1 MNCLNDHHRILLI
14 DQNPT
19 KQTLR
24 ANILRNY
31 EIEVHTAS
39 SVTDAAFLWRRHL
52 YDLVLLAAQENSEE
66 AGTVSAQ
73 IRKINPRQRI
83 GLLVGPPVF
92 VLELGGKREPRREP
106 RRRKV
111 ARIHQLSPNRVA
123 EDPGNAVAAQP
134 SAPHWQETIRRLV
147 TDWYADS
154 SALLGWSRLAGRT
167 AGA

>member
-1 MNCLNDHHRILLI
+1 MNCLYDHHRILLI

-92 VLELGGKREPRREP
+92 VLELGGKREPRR
-106 RRRKV
+106 RKV

-123 EDPGNAVAAQP
+123 EDPGIAVSEQP
-134 SAPHWQETIRRLV
+134 SAPHWQEMIRRLV
-147 TDWYADS
+147 
-154 SALLGWSRLAGRT
+154 
-167 AGA
+167 

>member
-24 ANILRNY
+24 ATTLRNY

-39 SVTDAAFLWRRHL
+39 NVTDAASLWRRHL
-52 YDLVLLAAQENSEE
+52 YDLVLLAALENSEE
-66 AGTVSAQ
+66 AATVSAQ

-92 VLELGGKREPRREP
+92 VLELGGTREP

-111 ARIHQLSPNRVA
+111 ASIRQVFPSGVV
-123 EDPGNAVAAQP
+123 EDPSIPVPVPQP
-134 SAPHWQETIRRLV
+134 SALHWQEMVRKLV

-154 SALLGWSRLAGRT
+154 SVFLRWSKLTGRT

>member
-24 ANILRNY
+24 ATVLRNY
-31 EIEVHTAS
+31 EIEVHTAGTI
-39 SVTDAAFLWRRHL
+39 TDAASLWRRHL
-52 YDLVLLAAQENSEE
+52 YDLVLLAAEQNSEE
-66 AGTVSAQ
+66 AATVSAE

-92 VLELGGKREPRREP
+92 VLELGGTREP

-123 EDPGNAVAAQP
+123 EDPGIPLPLPQP
-134 SAPHWQETIRRLV
+134 SAPHWQEMIRRLV
-147 TDWYADS
+147 TDWYSDS
-154 SALLGWSRLAGRT
+154 SALLGWSKLAGRP

>member
-39 SVTDAAFLWRRHL
+39 SVADAASLWRRHL

-73 IRKINPRQRI
+73 IRRIYPRQRI

-92 VLELGGKREPRREP
+92 VLELGGKREPRR
-106 RRRKV
+106 RKV
-111 ARIHQLSPNRVA
+111 ASIRQVLPSRIV
-123 EDPGNAVAAQP
+123 EDHGIPVPVPQP
-134 SAPHWQETIRRLV
+134 YSPHWQEMIRRLV

-154 SALLGWSRLAGRT
+154 SALLGWSKLAGRT

>member
-24 ANILRNY
+24 ATVLRNY
-31 EIEVHTAS
+31 EIEVHTAGT
-39 SVTDAAFLWRRHL
+39 VTDAAGLWRRHL
-52 YDLVLLAAQENSEE
+52 YDLVLLAAEQNSEE
-66 AGTVSAQ
+66 AATVSAE

-92 VLELGGKREPRREP
+92 VLELGGTREP

-111 ARIHQLSPNRVA
+111 ARIHQLSPNRVV
-123 EDPGNAVAAQP
+123 ENPNIPVPPQP

-147 TDWYADS
+147 ADWYATP
-154 SALLGWSRLAGRT
+154 SALLGWSEPAGRI
-167 AGA
+167 A

>member
-19 KQTLR
+19 KQALR
-24 ANILRNY
+24 ATILRNY

-39 SVTDAAFLWRRHL
+39 SVTDAAGLWRRHL
-52 YDLVLLAAQENSEE
+52 YDLVLLAALENSEE
-66 AGTVSAQ
+66 AATASAQ

-92 VLELGGKREPRREP
+92 VLELSGTREP

-111 ARIHQLSPNRVA
+111 ASIHQVSPSRIV
-123 EDPGNAVAAQP
+123 EDPGVPVPVPQP
-134 SAPHWQETIRRLV
+134 SAPHWQEMVRKLV

-154 SALLGWSRLAGRT
+154 SILLRWSKLAGRT

>member
-24 ANILRNY
+24 ATILRNH

-39 SVTDAAFLWRRHL
+39 SVTDAASPWRRNL

-66 AGTVSAQ
+66 AATVSAQ

-92 VLELGGKREPRREP
+92 VLELGGTREP

-111 ARIHQLSPNRVA
+111 ARIHQLSPNRIA
-123 EDPGNAVAAQP
+123 EGPGIPVPVPQP
-134 SAPHWQETIRRLV
+134 SAPHWQEMIRRLV
-147 TDWYADS
+147 TDWYVDS
-154 SALLGWSRLAGRT
+154 SALLGWSKLAERI

>member
-24 ANILRNY
+24 ATVLRNY
-31 EIEVHTAS
+31 EIEVHTAN
-39 SVTDAAFLWRRHL
+39 SVTDAASLWRRHL
-52 YDLVLLAAQENSEE
+52 YDLVLLAAAQNSEE
-66 AGTVSAQ
+66 AVTVSAQ

-92 VLELGGKREPRREP
+92 VLELGGTREP

-111 ARIHQLSPNRVA
+111 APIHQLVPNRVA
-123 EDPGNAVAAQP
+123 RNASIPVPPQP
-134 SAPHWQETIRRLV
+134 SAPHWQEMIRRLV
-147 TDWYADS
+147 TDWYAAPS
-154 SALLGWSRLAGRT
+154 SLLGWSKLAGRV
-167 AGA
+167 A

>member
-24 ANILRNY
+24 ATILRNY
-31 EIEVHTAS
+31 EIEVHTAG
-39 SVTDAAFLWRRHL
+39 SVTDAASLWRRHL
-52 YDLVLLAAQENSEE
+52 YDLVLLAAQESSEE
-66 AGTVSAQ
+66 AATVSAQ
-73 IRKINPRQRI
+73 LRKIHPRQRI

-92 VLELGGKREPRREP
+92 IVELGGTREP

-111 ARIHQLSPNRVA
+111 ARIHQLSPNRVVG
-123 EDPGNAVAAQP
+123 EPSIPVPVPQP

-147 TDWYADS
+147 TDWYVDS
-154 SALLGWSRLAGRT
+154 SAVLGWSKLAERT

>member
-1 MNCLNDHHRILLI
+1 MNCLNDHHKILLI

-24 ANILRNY
+24 ANVLRNY

-39 SVTDAAFLWRRHL
+39 SVTDAASLWRRHL

-66 AGTVSAQ
+66 AATVSAQ

-92 VLELGGKREPRREP
+92 VLELGGAREP

-111 ARIHQLSPNRVA
+111 APIHQLSPSRVA
-123 EDPGNAVAAQP
+123 EDPDIPVPVPQP
-134 SAPHWQETIRRLV
+134 SSPHWQEMIRRLV
-147 TDWYADS
+147 TDWYVDS
-154 SALLGWSRLAGRT
+154 SALLGLSKLAGRT
-167 AGA
+167 A